1 MQRMLSRMLGV
12 LKSSDVA
19 IPNVVKSAKSS
30 SLAPKTEKTEAT
42 DDLYCIAIFITHCA
56 RMTILIPMIK
66 KLKNDN
72 NNRCFIKE

>member
-1 MQRMLSRMLGV
+1 MLGV

-30 SLAPKTEKTEAT
+30 SLAPETEKAEAA
-42 DDLYCIAIFITHCA
+42 DNLHCIAIFITYCA

-66 KLKNDN
+66 TFNNYNNNNN
-72 NNRCFIKE
+72 NNRCLVKD